1 MHAQSETEEREMLTF
16 TGNIKGQCSNCALQA
31 NYLPV
36 PAICPQNR
44 DEILIWHF
52 FKTCFFNRNAET
64 IKKKTGTDEAT

>member
-1 MHAQSETEEREMLTF
+1 MYAQSETEEREMLTF

-44 DEILIWHF
+44 HEILIWHF
-52 FKTCFFNRNAET
+52 F
-64 IKKKTGTDEAT
+64 